1 MPELDRLL
9 KRIDPSAN
17 LEQRAKQIDKAINT
31 FRLNKASTENWN
43 DFETCLAEFYCHL
56 ENLSLNKNRQAH
68 QEMDYDRSRRM
79 LLEEY
84 GPSGEKIA
92 FEMAQTGIDGGLY
105 AVLKTIAGRLVRYY
119 ALNQVRYLVDEFWDN
134 LSYDDRITAAKKYR
148 EKYGHLIPANYTEGS
163 IEYLTSQLAKILE
176 QHPAMIQR
184 MRRVRR

>member
-1 MPELDRLL
+1 MSELDRLL

-17 LEQRAKQIDKAINT
+17 LEQRAKQIDKAVNS

-56 ENLSLNKNRQAH
+56 ENLSLNKNRRAH
-68 QEMDYDRSRRM
+68 PEMDYDRSRRL

-84 GPSGEKIA
+84 GPNGEKIA

-105 AVLKTIAGRLVRYY
+105 VVLKTIAGRLTNYHSQNE
-119 ALNQVRYLVDEFWDN
+119 AQYLIDEFWNN
-134 LSYDDRITAAKKYR
+134 LSYDERIAAAKKYR

-163 IEYLTSQLAKILE
+163 IEYLTSQLPKILE
-176 QHPAMIQR
+176 QHPAIIQR
-184 MRRVRR
+184 MRRVGR